1 MPSID
6 DTIDVWAAE
15 WVARRSAGLTP
26 EDARAFEAWYAADRR
41 HQGAFLRAEAAWTL
55 LDRAQ
60 VLAHGDALADGT
72 DHGLLDPLPTP
83 LTGRQ
88 RRPSRT
94 RRAMIGG
101 AIAASVAAVTGT
113 TWLLNRG
120 LSLTTARGELRNVP
134 LADRSVAA
142 INTDSRID
150 VDMSQHLRQVR
161 LVRGEAWF
169 EVAKNPDAPFV
180 VSAGDIRV
188 RAVGTAFSVRR
199 RDSGADVLVTEGV
212 VEAWNVKDKGR
223 RVSLPAGSQAFVPYA
238 PAAATVAFAPEDI
251 GRRLAWRTREI
262 ILRRDSLSSAVAEF
276 NRYND
281 RQIVI
286 ADPALGRAQLVGGF
300 AVDQPEIFARAV
312 HATLGAPVTI
322 EDKQI
327 TIGAYPEA
335 G

>member
-6 DTIDVWAAE
+6 DQAAE

-26 EDARAFEAWYAADRR
+26 GDAQAFQDWYAADRR

-60 VLAHGDALADGT
+60 VLAHGDARAEGL
-72 DHGLLDPLPTP
+72 DHALLDPLPTP
-83 LTGRQ
+83 LTDRTN
-88 RRPSRT
+88 RPSPT
-94 RRAMIGG
+94 RRAVIGG
-101 AIAASVAAVTGT
+101 AVAASVAAAIGT
-113 TWLLNRG
+113 AWVLNRS

-134 LADRSVAA
+134 LSDRSVAA

-150 VDMSQHLRQVR
+150 VDMSANLRQVR
-161 LVRGEAWF
+161 LVRGEVWF

-212 VEAWNVKDKGR
+212 VEAWNVKDKTK
-223 RVSLPAGSQAFVPYA
+223 RVSLPAGSQAFVPFA
-238 PAAATVAFAPEDI
+238 PAAATVAFEPEEI

-262 ILRRDSLSSAVAEF
+262 ILRRDSLSDAVAEF

-312 HATLGAPVTI
+312 HATLSAPVTI

-327 TIGAYPEA
+327 TIGAYPGA